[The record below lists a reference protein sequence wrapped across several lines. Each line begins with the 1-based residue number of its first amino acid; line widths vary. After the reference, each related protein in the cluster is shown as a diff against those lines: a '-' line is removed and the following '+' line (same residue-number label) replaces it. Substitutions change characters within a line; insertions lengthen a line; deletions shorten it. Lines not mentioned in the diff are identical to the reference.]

1 MNSRD
6 TSSLKAEALEKLNQR
21 KERLELQDAL
31 LTAELSDLEKSDASE
46 IERHIREAQQK
57 KSELQAAREE
67 KNRIL
72 SRLAEENVVLEQQIQ
87 AQNAEEETV
96 RKDAEKKKTQIALFD
111 SHKKDLEEE
120 LSGII
125 QENNLLAQKIN
136 HELNPALQKAREDA
150 GVYREAIGK
159 VQNELQQLTEENESS
174 AALIESLTAK
184 VKEGEAKRE
193 EQNRSMEEMTE
204 QYQKVQQDLS
214 RLTEREAETAALQER
229 LKKAMKTAEAM
240 KAQSAELEERTGLKA
255 FTVEQSVANTL
266 EFAEKS
272 LKKLHQSMKEYQA
285 EVNSRL
291 ES

>member
-1 MNSRD
+1 MAFERTRDALSIFENQGEISVENLLGFFVDFCDDIGTRVEQLKVQEPDQYLKNMRRCGRILQDIMNSRD

-204 QYQKVQQDLS
+204 QYQK
-214 RLTEREAETAALQER
+214 
-229 LKKAMKTAEAM
+229 
-240 KAQSAELEERTGLKA
+240 
-255 FTVEQSVANTL
+255 N
-266 EFAEKS
+266 
-272 LKKLHQSMKEYQA
+272 
-285 EVNSRL
+285 
-291 ES
+291 